1 MTKEEMIEKVLAI
14 KNVRKEKAVIYQI
27 AKELG
32 LNFKPTNCNKCLGD
46 YVAILKEELGIIS
59 SAAEESSFDASN
71 YEYEYLGTKSQAWNG
86 HIINQ
91 DTDPEII
98 REFIKRFPT
107 YYRVIEKKVEVKEE
121 TTIPQ
126 QEETIN
132 NNE

>member
-1 MTKEEMIEKVLAI
+1 MTKEEMKEKVLAI
-14 KNVRKEKAVIYQI
+14 KNVRKDKAVIYQI

-32 LNFKPTNCNKCLGD
+32 LKFKPTNCNKCLGD

-107 YYRVIEKKVEVKEE
+107 YYRVIEKKVEVNEQTE
-121 TTIPQ
+121 PQ
-126 QEETIN
+126 HEETIN
-132 NNE
+132 NEE